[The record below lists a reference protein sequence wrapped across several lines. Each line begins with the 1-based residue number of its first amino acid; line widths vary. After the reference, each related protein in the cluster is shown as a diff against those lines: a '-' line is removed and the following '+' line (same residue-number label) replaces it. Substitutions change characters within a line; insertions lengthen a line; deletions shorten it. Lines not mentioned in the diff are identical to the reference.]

1 MKTIGL
7 LGGLSYES
15 TLEYYR
21 IINEAVQERLGGVH
35 SAALVMHSFD
45 FQAIEVLQHAGQ
57 WDQLAEQLGQAGAHL
72 RAAGADFLVICSNTM
87 HKVADEVARQ
97 SGLFVLHIADATGN
111 AIRERDITRVGLL
124 GTAFTME
131 EPFMTGH
138 LRQRFGLDVL
148 VPPAPDRR
156 DVHRIIYEE
165 LVIGRIEEASRRRY
179 QVIIEGL
186 LARGAEGIILGCTEI
201 GLLVRPQDVPV
212 PVFDTTPLHALAA
225 VAEACGRDDPKPP
238 AHCPNRAANA
248 GKRGPPPRPHPQA

>member
-45 FQAIEVLQHAGQ
+45 FQEIEVLQHAGQ
-57 WDQLAEQLGQAGAHL
+57 WDRLAERLGQAGTHL
-72 RAAGADFLVICSNTM
+72 AAAGAEFLVICSNTM
-87 HKVADEVARQ
+87 HKVAAEVARQ
-97 SGLFVLHIADATGN
+97 SSLPVLHIAEATGA
-111 AIRERDITRVGLL
+111 AILDRGITRVGLL

-131 EPFMTGH
+131 EPFMTDH

-165 LVIGRIEEASRRRY
+165 LVIGRIQETSRRRY
-179 QVIIEGL
+179 QEVIERL
-186 LARGAEGIILGCTEI
+186 LARGAEGIVLGCTEI

-212 PVFDTTPLHALAA
+212 PVFDTTPLHARAA
-225 VAEACGRDDPKPP
+225 VA
-238 AHCPNRAANA
+238 AALA
-248 GKRGPPPRPHPQA
+248 P